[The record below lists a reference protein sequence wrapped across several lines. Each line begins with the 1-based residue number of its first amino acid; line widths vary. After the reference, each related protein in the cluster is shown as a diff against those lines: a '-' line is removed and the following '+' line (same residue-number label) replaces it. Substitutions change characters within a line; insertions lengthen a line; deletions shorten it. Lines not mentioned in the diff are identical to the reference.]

1 MNALTLFLLAV
12 SLSMDAFAVSV
23 CGGMKM
29 DPAQR
34 FRGGV
39 IFGLWFGGFQALMPF
54 LGYHLGH
61 NFAQA
66 ASSYAHWIILA
77 ILAYIGISMLREAGE
92 DQERETIT
100 GFKTMLGLAI
110 ATSMDALGVGVSFSF
125 VELDILST
133 VLEIGTITFCL
144 SFLGCVF
151 GTLIGMWGK
160 QRAEQAGGIVLI
172 LIGLKAV
179 AEHYGMF

>member
-1 MNALTLFLLAV
+1 MNALTLFLLAA

-29 DPAQR
+29 NSAER
-34 FRGGV
+34 FRGGL
-39 IFGLWFGGFQALMPF
+39 IFGMWFGGFQALMPF

-66 ASSYAHWIILA
+66 AASYAHWIILV
-77 ILAYIGISMLREAGE
+77 ILAYIGINMLREAGE
-92 DQERETIT
+92 DEEKEKIT
-100 GFKTMLGLAI
+100 GFKIMLGLAV
-110 ATSMDALGVGVSFSF
+110 ATSMDALGVGVGFSF
-125 VELDILST
+125 MELDIIST
-133 VLEIGTITFCL
+133 VLEIGTITFCF

-151 GTLIGMWGK
+151 GTMIGMWGK
-160 QRAEQAGGIVLI
+160 QRAEQIGGVVLI

-179 AEHYGMF
+179 AEHYHFI